1 MRSSQNIVAHRTCH
15 LNISSAS
22 GNGLVNRSPQI
33 NGCWKRFRGANP
45 AQALV
50 KHALKTLLLWA
61 YSKQHFTFLKMGKC
75 DCGFPHR
82 RLLPHWLHSASLSMA
97 NLYGKSTGSSE
108 KNTTS
113 PTSGPLHV
121 IVPIGN
127 PTLYLSRCPLSS
139 YFQTTEPVFPSQSR
153 LLQETHPSLID

>member
-1 MRSSQNIVAHRTCH
+1 MIVVFLTEDSYLTGSILPAFPWPT
-15 LNISSAS
+15 SME
-22 GNGLVNRSPQI
+22 SPQAHQ
-33 NGCWKRFRGANP
+33 K
-45 AQALV
+45 
-50 KHALKTLLLWA
+50 
-61 YSKQHFTFLKMGKC
+61 
-75 DCGFPHR
+75 
-82 RLLPHWLHSASLSMA
+82 
-97 NLYGKSTGSSE
+97 

-153 LLQETHPSLID
+153 LLQETHPSLIE